1 MLLELRDVSFAYDDG
16 PNGLLLKNLDL
27 SVRNSD
33 FIIIRGASGSGKS
46 TILRLICRLQTPVSG
61 LILFRGEPVS
71 SFNPAVLRASI
82 CYVPQIPVVVE
93 GSVADNLLLPFGF
106 EVNRAK
112 PKPPDRELESML
124 EKFYLGDVPLSQ
136 TAQKLSVGQKQRLA
150 LMRAILQEPDILLLD
165 EPTSALD
172 RESAAMVFTII
183 ERLNTIEGKTII
195 TVTHSDY
202 SPSVEHPKYY
212 ILRNKKLMPE

>member
-1 MLLELRDVSFAYDDG
+1 MLLELREVSFSYDGG
-16 PNGLLLKNLDL
+16 PGGMLLDSLDL

-61 LILFRGEPVS
+61 MILFRGEPVS
-71 SFNPAVLRASI
+71 AFNPSVLRSSI
-82 CYVPQIPVVVE
+82 CYVPQIPVMVE
-93 GSVADNLLLPFGF
+93 GSVSDNLMLPFSF
-106 EVNRAK
+106 EVNTAK
-112 PKPPDRELESML
+112 PKPSVKELELML

-172 RESAAMVFTII
+172 RDSAAMVFTII
-183 ERLNTIEGKTII
+183 ERLNTIEGKTVI

-212 ILRNKKLMPE
+212 ILRNQKLMPE